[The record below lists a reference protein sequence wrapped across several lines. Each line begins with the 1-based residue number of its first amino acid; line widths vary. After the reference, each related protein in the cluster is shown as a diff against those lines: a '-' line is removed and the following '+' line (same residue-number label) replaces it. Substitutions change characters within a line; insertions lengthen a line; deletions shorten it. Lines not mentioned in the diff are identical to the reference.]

1 MPKSHLTTL
10 VGTIAVVTAT
20 IVGGC
25 GDGVST
31 DPVGPERASTEITSS
46 DAADQV
52 RALAAGRG
60 ISPLPP
66 PPAVRPALVELGRVL
81 MFDPLL
87 SGNRDIACMTCHAPR
102 FAMGDARR
110 LPIGQGGTGLGP
122 ARSHPGGH
130 FIPRNAPPLF
140 NLYAMRSFFWD
151 GKIAAD
157 AKGRFRTS
165 IGVRVTDDMARV
177 FEFGALSAV
186 GLLPVLSRAEM
197 RGASGNELAAI
208 PDGQPARIWRAIM
221 RRLGDVAEYRQLFE
235 SAYPGTPFER
245 MTFAHATNAM
255 AGFMAAELSFNH
267 SPWDRFLAGDDDAL
281 DPAQLEGARIF
292 MEIRCSECHTGP
304 AFSDG
309 AFHNV
314 ALAQFGPGAGD
325 GPAGNDD
332 FGRERVSGSPA
343 DRYAFRTTPLRNVEL
358 TGPYGHAGQFFSLH
372 DFIDHYSESERKL
385 RTFDASRLEPALQGT
400 VVDNATAILATRD
413 PIIDGVVLAPE
424 IVDALTAYLLALT
437 DPAARNL
444 THLIPER
451 VPSGLPVPR

>member
-165 IGVRVTDDMARV
+165 M
-177 FEFGALSAV
+177 
-186 GLLPVLSRAEM
+186 
-197 RGASGNELAAI
+197 ASGS
-208 PDGQPARIWRAIM
+208 RTTWRA
-221 RRLGDVAEYRQLFE
+221 
-235 SAYPGTPFER
+235 SSSSER
-245 MTFAHATNAM
+245 CP
-255 AGFMAAELSFNH
+255 
-267 SPWDRFLAGDDDAL
+267 PWDCSPFFPGPRCAARRAMSWRRSRTANPRGSGAPSCAGSATWRSIGSSL
-281 DPAQLEGARIF
+281 KVP
-292 MEIRCSECHTGP
+292 T
-304 AFSDG
+304 
-309 AFHNV
+309 
-314 ALAQFGPGAGD
+314 
-325 GPAGNDD
+325 
-332 FGRERVSGSPA
+332 RERLSSG
-343 DRYAFRTTPLRNVEL
+343 
-358 TGPYGHAGQFFSLH
+358 
-372 DFIDHYSESERKL
+372 
-385 RTFDASRLEPALQGT
+385 
-400 VVDNATAILATRD
+400 
-413 PIIDGVVLAPE
+413 
-424 IVDALTAYLLALT
+424 
-437 DPAARNL
+437 
-444 THLIPER
+444 
-451 VPSGLPVPR
+451 